1 METVLSSIPWLC
13 MHRGCVHVEHG
24 SHALPTLQCPAP
36 AIRGSSIRIVLQKED
51 WSELVNYP
59 LSCHYSTVCGQV
71 TGPWHA
77 SIGSPK
83 SQSEIWTPLPV
94 NLFTGIVLLHA
105 LAWPGASLINSFWP
119 HLLHVLLVVAA
130 RWKLRSLWLWFVNC
144 FILKS
149 NRCFYVYFF
158 PEFYQLWLAH
168 MLICLMLG
176 TQNGGINW
184 PPCPWLGSLAC
195 VYTIVYFLPNKGSCI
210 VGSM

>member
-1 METVLSSIPWLC
+1 MRVSYEGESSDLHPSWRLVSSIPWFC

-36 AIRGSSIRIVLQKED
+36 AIRGSSIRFVLQKED

-105 LAWPGASLINSFWP
+105 LVWPGASLINSFWL
-119 HLLHVLLVVAA
+119 HLLHLLLVVAA
-130 RWKLRSLWLWFVNC
+130 RWKLRSVWLWFANC
-144 FILKS
+144 FVLKS
-149 NRCFYVYFF
+149 NRCFYFLFSLNVTNYN
-158 PEFYQLWLAH
+158 WLTCSYAWCLELKREESTDHQAH
-168 MLICLMLG
+168 D
-176 TQNGGINW
+176 
-184 PPCPWLGSLAC
+184 LATC
-195 VYTIVYFLPNKGSCI
+195 HV
-210 VGSM
+210 